1 MNEIAQ
7 RYGEGLFEL
16 ARETN
21 TVNTKKEN
29 IETLLSVLRGE
40 KDVIPFLR
48 AVKITKKEKKEFIKT
63 VFGNVVDQDVL
74 SLIQLMVDKGRTLYI
89 QGALESYLL
98 YADDELGITKGIVY
112 SARALDK
119 SDMDKLKEALEK
131 KVGGKVSITNH
142 VDESLIAGIK
152 VKIGNNVTDMTMKN
166 KIEELKQTLLKGGL
180 A

>member
-89 QGALESYLL
+89 QGASS
-98 YADDELGITKGIVY
+98 GQRHGFTKW
-112 SARALDK
+112 
-119 SDMDKLKEALEK
+119 E
-131 KVGGKVSITNH
+131 NH
-142 VDESLIAGIK
+142 RPAIHDRR
-152 VKIGNNVTDMTMKN
+152 
-166 KIEELKQTLLKGGL
+166 
-180 A
+180 